1 MTASSPPSRAES
13 VPQLQIE
20 LLRDAHEAGQRLEAI
35 AERTGSGQSRE
46 VTQRVEAILEQ
57 VQAQGDAA
65 LFELTERFDGV
76 RPDPLRV
83 PQEEIEAAWAATP
96 PDLQEALAL
105 AHRRIL
111 DFHQRQLPN
120 DLAIT
125 GEHGERLGRRWRPVE
140 RAGLYVP
147 GGRASYPSTV
157 LMNAVPAKVAGVQRV
172 VMVTCLLYTSPS
184 PRDVEESRMPSSA

>member
-20 LLRDAHEAGQRLEAI
+20 LLRDAHQAGQRLEAI

-46 VTQRVEAILEQ
+46 VAQRVEAILEQ

-83 PQEEIEAAWAATP
+83 PQEEIEAAWVATP
-96 PDLQEALAL
+96 PDLQEAW
-105 AHRRIL
+105 
-111 DFHQRQLPN
+111 PWP
-120 DLAIT
+120 T
-125 GEHGERLGRRWRPVE
+125 
-140 RAGLYVP
+140 AG
-147 GGRASYPSTV
+147 SWTSTNV
-157 LMNAVPAKVAGVQRV
+157 NSP
-172 VMVTCLLYTSPS
+172 TTSPS
-184 PRDVEESRMPSSA
+184 RASMANA

>member
-13 VPQLQIE
+13 IAPLQIE
-20 LLRDAHEAGQRLEAI
+20 LLRDAEQAGQRLEAI

-46 VTQRVEAILEQ
+46 VAQRVEGILEQ
-57 VQAQGDAA
+57 VQQQGDAA

-83 PQEEIEAAWAATP
+83 PKDEIKAAWAATSP
-96 PDLQEALAL
+96 ELQEALAL

-125 GEHGERLGRRWRPVE
+125 GEHGERLGAAGARWSGPVSMSQG
-140 RAGLYVP
+140 A
-147 GGRASYPSTV
+147 A
-157 LMNAVPAKVAGVQRV
+157 PATPA
-172 VMVTCLLYTSPS
+172 PF
-184 PRDVEESRMPSSA
+184 